1 MTLVVSSAVLALTY
15 SATAQSIKPGVVTV
29 VRVQGEVR
37 YSPGDNTWH
46 PLVAGKVLNAGVV
59 IQSAANSTVDLVL
72 SGKPVAMPQAAPV
85 PNAIAPAADP
95 NVRGLV
101 SYTPMVEQNVVRMQG
116 NTVLAIDKLTVSDT
130 GADTIGDTELNLR
143 SGEIFFNVKKM
154 SATSQYTIKIPNGV
168 AGIRGSSGGLNAGGG
183 MEMNNGTGIISIIRN
198 GIPVT
203 SIVNAGF
210 QFNPNNGS
218 ITPLS
223 DELLREL
230 NATVTTIST
239 LYHQEFT
246 SQAHDQTTVR
256 AYIDIEP
263 VVSPTTPPPPED

>member
-1 MTLVVSSAVLALTY
+1 MVTLAVSSAVLALTY
-15 SATAQSIKPGVVTV
+15 STTAQSIKPGVVTV
-29 VRVQGEVR
+29 VRIQGEAR
-37 YSPGDNTWH
+37 YSLGDNAWH
-46 PLVAGKVLNAGVV
+46 PLVAGKVLNAGAV

-72 SGKPVAMPQAAPV
+72 SGKPVSMPQAAPV

-101 SYTPMVEQNVVRMQG
+101 SYTPMVEQNVVRMQD

-130 GADTIGDTELNLR
+130 GADTVGDTELDLR
-143 SGEIFFNVKKM
+143 SGQVFFNVKKM
-154 SATSQYTIKIPNGV
+154 SATSKYTVKIPNGV

-183 MEMNNGTGIISIIRN
+183 MEMSKGTGIISITRN

-210 QFNPNNGS
+210 QFNPHNGS

-223 DELLREL
+223 DERLLKL
-230 NATVTTIST
+230 NATITAIST

-246 SQAHDQTTVR
+246 SLAHDQTTVR
-256 AYIDIEP
+256 
-263 VVSPTTPPPPED
+263 VSPTAGKR